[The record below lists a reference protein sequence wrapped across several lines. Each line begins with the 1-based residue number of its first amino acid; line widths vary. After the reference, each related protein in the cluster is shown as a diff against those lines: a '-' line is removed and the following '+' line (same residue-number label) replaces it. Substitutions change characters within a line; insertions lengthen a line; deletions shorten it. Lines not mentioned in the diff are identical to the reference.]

1 MTGAGLL
8 KTPGDELPL
17 DRPPGPPED
26 APDAGA
32 GRGLVLAVATM
43 VANLVA
49 VAFTVIFTR
58 LLGAEGYG
66 SLAALVNLTIIL
78 FVPAMALQVAAA
90 REGALGRLGSGGE
103 LAATLA
109 RWTRALFLLFA
120 GVVLV
125 SVLVRAPL
133 AALLNVRQEWAA
145 AAVPPTA
152 VLYLVVCIQRGLLLS
167 TRGYR
172 VVGAS
177 IILEG
182 LGRLA
187 AGAVLVGL
195 GLGVSGAY
203 LGTLGSFVI
212 TVAALGIVLRRRL
225 GPPAAGT
232 PRHPLRDLARDALAP
247 IVALTAIAALQ
258 NVDVIAAKHAL
269 AEGAAGVYAATTVAA
284 KAVVWIA
291 VGLGLYVLPETTRR
305 HAEGHDARS
314 VLVRALALIGFI
326 AAAALTAFALFPEL
340 LLRIAFGARYEGGAD
355 VLLPLGA
362 AFALLA
368 ATYLAVQFKL
378 GLRHRGFI
386 AVLVVAALVEP
397 LLLTQ
402 ADGLESFARTVLA
415 VQAVTAAALLAL
427 SLLRPPDPAPA
438 PEATV
443 PG

>member
-1 MTGAGLL
+1 MLA
-8 KTPGDELPL
+8 
-17 DRPPGPPED
+17 PE
-26 APDAGA
+26 P
-32 GRGLVLAVATM
+32 V
-43 VANLVA
+43 
-49 VAFTVIFTR
+49 
-58 LLGAEGYG
+58 
-66 SLAALVNLTIIL
+66 AAL
-78 FVPAMALQVAAA
+78 AL
-90 REGALGRLGSGGE
+90 
-103 LAATLA
+103 
-109 RWTRALFLLFA
+109 
-120 GVVLV
+120 
-125 SVLVRAPL
+125 APL
-133 AALLNVRQEWAA
+133 AALLNVREEWAA

-152 VLYLVVCIQRGLLLS
+152 VLYLVLCIQRGLLLS
-167 TRGYR
+167 TRAYR

-177 IILEG
+177 IVLEA

-187 AGAVLVGL
+187 AGVVLVGL

-203 LGTLGSFVI
+203 LGTMGSFVI
-212 TVAALGIVLRRRL
+212 AAAVLAVVLRRRL
-225 GPPAAGT
+225 GAPAAGT
-232 PRHPLRDLARDALAP
+232 PRHPLRSLARDALVP

-305 HAEGHDARS
+305 HAEGHDARG
-314 VLVRALALIGFI
+314 VLLRALGLIAFI
-326 AAAALTAFALFPEL
+326 SAAALTVFAAVPEL

-386 AVLVVAALVEP
+386 AVLVAAALIEP

-415 VQAVTAAALLAL
+415 VQAVTAAAVLAL
-427 SLLRPPDPAPA
+427 SLLRRPEPAAAPA
-438 PEATV
+438 ATV